1 MRRISRRCNEVPSAS
16 SLLFPAPTGQSVRT
30 GNEIRITQAGHPT
43 EQSPIADIAITRS
56 AECRSWVKDG
66 KTPIEHMFCGLPG
79 IADIIENV
87 GVSIALHLTEQSHS
101 MGRPAFTSDA
111 AHSTAGDVAAI
122 ALQYAPRP
130 DQLLAEL
137 GLDLRRAR
145 WPAAAARSTCGPCSL
160 CGVANTTAST
170 AGSARSASR
179 SFASAMRAQRKS
191 PRR

>member
-1 MRRISRRCNEVPSAS
+1 MTPAVGGPRTVARDCIERKSFSREGGRLPSRAS
-16 SLLFPAPTGQSVRT
+16 FPL
-30 GNEIRITQAGHPT
+30 
-43 EQSPIADIAITRS
+43 
-56 AECRSWVKDG
+56 WVKDG